1 MKNIQAPLLTNF
13 WPIIFIVINIGCK
26 SETTVPLN
34 FEIQI
39 GGVPLEFGKSYPVPN
54 DSGTYSISDFK
65 LYLTNFQLLNNESGK
80 NYIEEDSYHLLR
92 IQDSS
97 QYSFVLNNVPDIPYH
112 QIKLSIGIEEKANL
126 SINNVGDL
134 DPTNQMAWNWDVGY
148 KFLLL
153 EGLYSSKNS
162 QKPIP
167 LIFHVGYSENKRDY
181 QFEISSLDNIKFI
194 IEINELFRNPNNIDF
209 NQISSI
215 LFNKEHSSML
225 SENYLNS
232 FIRIK

>member
-13 WPIIFIVINIGCK
+13 WSIIFIVINIGCT
-26 SETTVPLN
+26 SETAVPLS
-34 FEIQI
+34 FEVQV

-54 DSGTYSISDFK
+54 DSATYSISDFK
-65 LYLTNFQLLNNESGK
+65 LYLTNFQLVNKESGK
-80 NYIEEDSYHLLR
+80 NFIEENSYHLLR

-97 QYSFVLNNVPDIPYH
+97 QYSFVLNNVPDIPYQ

-126 SINNVGDL
+126 SIDNFGDL

-148 KFLLL
+148 KFILV
-153 EGLYSSKNS
+153 EGLYTSKNS

-167 LIFHVGYSENKRDY
+167 LIFHVGYSENKKDFE
-181 QFEISSLDNIKFI
+181 FEISSSDNIKFV
-194 IEINELFRNPNNIDF
+194 IEVNELFRNPNNIDF
-209 NQISSI
+209 HKISNV

-225 SENYLNS
+225 SDNYS
-232 FIRIK
+232 RGFIQIR